1 MNMTAETTVDHTME
15 MLVLELLEWLDAR
28 ERTYEEVMEVWHTSC
43 PRLSVWEEVTYRGFV
58 AHELSNGSEVIHL
71 TSVGAAALRKHRFL
85 EIMRDYLKVVS
96 S

>member
-1 MNMTAETTVDHTME
+1 MSTDTILDNPTE
-15 MLVLELLEWLDAR
+15 MLILYLLDWLDAR
-28 ERTYEEVMEVWHTSC
+28 ERTYEEVMEAWHTSC
-43 PRLSVWEEVTYRGFV
+43 PRLPVWEEVTNRGFV
-58 AHELSNGSEVIHL
+58 THELSNGSEVIHL